1 MRKQVTLL
9 SGLLLVAGASVA
21 QVSNVPARK
30 QKSATIK
37 PSNGIE
43 SKKPVGTLKADGD
56 LLMSDDFS
64 VPGNWTIGTTGQG
77 TFIIGN
83 NSHAQMVS
91 NASYLG
97 NMASTSAAN
106 GFAFFNGTQ
115 YLIAGSVDPQNTTVT
130 SSAIDLTGLSV
141 ISISFQQRY
150 RAFNSDVTYVEL
162 SNDGGMTWPVSEV
175 VNAAVPTNG
184 ATQQNTITL
193 DVPVTGSANTM
204 IRFRWENLS
213 DDDGFGSGYGWCID
227 DVEVRAGYGNN
238 ITMNNSFLF
247 VGTQQLEYTKMPEGQ
262 TTSAGT
268 IALQAYFDN
277 IGYNTIQVNMNA
289 TSGAYNFT
297 SANTPNVLS
306 FTEDSVLIDFPDG
319 MAIPTTAGTYDLDIT
334 LNGNNPLVQTADDA
348 TTMPFEVTAYTYA
361 ADHYDGTSASIDGA
375 FEEWSSGTGDPAIG
389 TLFEIF
395 ESAEVGSIDVGI
407 GNIASGSQ
415 APYIG
420 REFRGLIYKL
430 NDVSGE
436 FEYYDESDS
445 HILASG
451 EFGKIV
457 KLKMINATIP
467 VDPGLY
473 LVMAGSFQGSP
484 VPFAFSGTNPA
495 ATTFGLD
502 GADVIRLASD
512 DATPR
517 IVDAPVVRLDFQS
530 YVGLTEVDALSD
542 ITTAPNPFN
551 NETTISFNVKSD
563 SEVAIVVTDMA
574 GRTVATVP
582 AANYATGN
590 HSVTIDGSSLGAGVY
605 NATLTVGGNT
615 LTKRIVK
622 K

>member
-56 LLMSDDFS
+56 LIMSDDFS
-64 VPGNWTIGTTGQG
+64 VPGNWTIATSGQG

-115 YLIAGSVDPQNTTVT
+115 YLIAGAVDPQNTTVT

-193 DVPVTGSANTM
+193 DVPVTGAANTM

-247 VGTQQLEYTKMPEGQ
+247 VGAQQLEYTKMPEGQ

-268 IALQAYFDN
+268 VALQAYFDN

-297 SANTPNVLS
+297 SANTPDVLS

-319 MAIPTTAGTYDLDIT
+319 MTVPTTAGTYDLDIT

-375 FEEWSSGTGDPAIG
+375 FEEWSNGSGDPAIG

-395 ESAEVGSIDVGI
+395 EPAEVGSIDIGI

-430 NDVSGE
+430 NEVSGE

-467 VDPGLY
+467 VDAGLY
-473 LVMAGSFQGSP
+473 LVMAGSFLGSP

-495 ATTFGLD
+495 ATTLGLD

-574 GRTVATVP
+574 GRTVATIP

-615 LTKRIVK
+615 VTKRIVK

>member
-56 LLMSDDFS
+56 LIMSDDFS

-91 NASYLG
+91 NANYLG

-115 YLIAGSVDPQNTTVT
+115 YLLAGAVDPQNTTVT

-162 SNDGGMTWPVSEV
+162 SNDGGMTWPISEV

-193 DVPVTGSANTM
+193 DVPVTGAANTM

-238 ITMNNSFLF
+238 ITRNNSFLF
-247 VGTQQLEYTKMPEGQ
+247 IGTQQLEYTKMPEGQ

-268 IALQAYFDN
+268 IALQSYFDN

-297 SANTPNVLS
+297 SANTPDVLS

-319 MAIPTTAGTYDLDIT
+319 MTVPTTAGTYDLDIT
-334 LNGNNPLVQTADDA
+334 LNGNNPLVQTADDG
-348 TTMPFEVTAYTYA
+348 TTMPFEVTTYTYA

-407 GNIASGSQ
+407 GNIAAASQ

-420 REFRGLIYKL
+420 REFQGVIYKL

-436 FEYYDESDS
+436 FEYYDESDP
-445 HILASG
+445 HALASG

-457 KLKMINATIP
+457 KLKMVNATIP
-467 VDPGLY
+467 VDAGLY
-473 LVMAGSFQGSP
+473 LVMAKSFLGSP

-530 YVGLTEVDALSD
+530 YVGLTEIDALSD

-574 GRTVATVP
+574 GRTVATIP

-590 HSVTIDGSSLGAGVY
+590 HSVTIDGTSLGAGVY

-615 LTKRIVK
+615 VTKRIVK